1 MLMFI
6 HPHSHVYL
14 KQKTEKTMHN
24 KLNNKRNTVWIWVK
38 KKAQCKRKEWQRQQ
52 VFSFLVLYFI
62 TYVA

>member
-38 KKAQCKRKEWQRQQ
+38 KKKRNANAKSGNANKFFP
-52 VFSFLVLYFI
+52 FSYYTL
-62 TYVA
+62 